1 MVVRAKEGEN
11 QTEITVMVE
20 FRKIAVIMHK
30 SGSIK
35 SYHSISASIFFCLVG
50 LLKSSD
56 HMILTNLGT
65 PGFKNFLKSKLMYHT
80 THILL
85 HYSVYEPT
93 GQKKK
98 KKFIKRRRFIRR
110 VKQHQGFL
118 YKKLVSYVFH
128 KLRLQTMLNQLFSFF
143 LFSYKS

>member
-98 KKFIKRRRFIRR
+98 KKVHKKEE
-110 VKQHQGFL
+110 V
-118 YKKLVSYVFH
+118 YKKS
-128 KLRLQTMLNQLFSFF
+128 KTTSRFS
-143 LFSYKS
+143 L